1 MMRSPPHPDPL
12 VRLSFWRKVSLGSGD
27 LAFNLYWQASSLFL
41 LYFYTDVLNL
51 PAAIAG
57 TIYMAALIWDA
68 LIDPVVGWAADRTRT
83 RLGRYR
89 PYLLFGAPALALA
102 FAAMFFAPAA
112 SSANSVLFVTL
123 THLLFRTVYAVV
135 NIPYASLFARVT
147 RDSAQRADMAGVRI
161 LFAMAAGMIVS
172 STTLPLAD
180 FFGRGDP
187 RSGWQILALI
197 YGGFVVVILW
207 QVVYAARG
215 LDAPEQVSA
224 APIGM
229 KATWRSLRLN
239 TPLHLALGVVVLSSI
254 ATTFFH
260 KNVIYYFKYIYGDT
274 DAATF
279 ALTLSAGVTAA
290 SVPFWTWIARTYG
303 KQLAWASGM
312 VLFAIGLI
320 GWWLAHGQGLA
331 ALLAAICVIA
341 TGMSANYICFWA
353 VLPDTVEYGEWRSGI
368 RTESLVFGL
377 VVLGQKAAL
386 GAAAGALGFALG
398 AIGYQPNAM
407 MGATTEDGLRLMML
421 AIPLSGALLS
431 LALISRYR
439 LSLAAHRD
447 IVLEI
452 EGRAK
457 PKDV

>member
-1 MMRSPPHPDPL
+1 MTHSHPQAEPL
-12 VRLSFWRKVSLGSGD
+12 LQLSFWRKISLGSGD

-83 RLGRYR
+83 RFGRYR
-89 PYLLFGAPALALA
+89 PYLMFGSPVLALA
-102 FAAMFFAPAA
+102 FAAMFFAPPAGNA
-112 SSANSVLFVTL
+112 TAVLAVAC
-123 THLLFRTVYAVV
+123 THLAFRTVYAIV
-135 NIPYASLFARVT
+135 NIPFASLFARVT
-147 RDSAQRADMAGVRI
+147 RDSAQRADMAGARI
-161 LFAMAAGMIVS
+161 LFAMIAGMIVS

-180 FFGRGDP
+180 LFGGGDP

-197 YGGFVVVILW
+197 YGIFVVLILW
-207 QVVYAARG
+207 QVAFAARG
-215 LDAPEQVSA
+215 LDAPGEIA
-224 APIGM
+224 AISIGM
-229 KATWRSLRLN
+229 RETWLSLRVN
-239 TPLHLALGVVVLSSI
+239 TPLHLALGVVVLSSV
-254 ATTFFH
+254 AATFFH
-260 KNVIYYFKYIYGDT
+260 KNLIYYFKYVYGDT
-274 DAATF
+274 DAATV

-290 SVPFWTWIARTYG
+290 SVPAWTWVARSYG
-303 KQLAWASGM
+303 KRLAWASGM
-312 VLFAIGLI
+312 ILLAIGLV
-320 GWWLAHGQGLA
+320 GWWAAHGQGLT

-341 TGMSANYICFWA
+341 AGMSANYICFWA

-386 GAAAGALGFALG
+386 GAAAGALGFTLD
-398 AIGYQPNAM
+398 AIGYQSNAAM
-407 MGATTEDGLRLMML
+407 DGDTELGLRLMML
-421 AIPLSGALLS
+421 AIPLAGALLS

-439 LSLAAHRD
+439 LSLKAHRD

-452 EGRAK
+452 DERDKARAG
-457 PKDV
+457 